1 MRYYHEKRDFQKS
14 SYYGIL
20 LNSARD
26 SVKKE
31 RELEQTAIAS
41 GEQLYRR
48 SREAELAARE
58 EAARYRAFLLCIA
71 VAGLGLILAF
81 SLFYNVRQKQYLNA
95 LRKKNQAIDRMHQSL
110 DDIGQQLME
119 KQEALEQVE
128 GSLRDREEELESL
141 NGKVSRATAEL
152 AGKDEELKLTR
163 TELGKAKRQVKVQQ
177 EKIAESRAELK
188 RAQKKVRDLVSCE
201 AAARADGETTSLV
214 NRIVNEART
223 SRTGVAE
230 ISEGEWNI
238 LAAHIE
244 ARHPGFHQSLKEG
257 IRDVSPQK
265 LRAALLWKMGMS
277 KAQIARQMGFSPQTA
292 SRWVEE
298 IEAAIG

>member
-1 MRYYHEKRDFQKS
+1 MRCFIS
-14 SYYGIL
+14 S
-20 LNSARD
+20 
-26 SVKKE
+26 
-31 RELEQTAIAS
+31 
-41 GEQLYRR
+41 
-48 SREAELAARE
+48 
-58 EAARYRAFLLCIA
+58 
-71 VAGLGLILAF
+71 VALILAF

-110 DDIGQQLME
+110 DDISQQLTE

-128 GSLRDREEELESL
+128 EMLRSREEELESL
-141 NGKVSRATAEL
+141 NGKVNRAAAEL
-152 AGKDEELKLTR
+152 VGKDEDLKAAR
-163 TELGKAKRQVKVQQ
+163 AELGRARRQVKTQQ
-177 EKIAESRAELK
+177 EKITESRAELK
-188 RAQKKVRDLVSCE
+188 RAQKKVQDLVSCE

-230 ISEGEWNI
+230 ISDGEWNI

-277 KAQIARQMGFSPQTA
+277 RAQIARQMGFSRPTA
-292 SRWVEE
+292 SRWIEE
-298 IEAAIG
+298 IEAAMDGI